1 MLLLKSL
8 KLALKLES
16 RSVQSKPLGSV
27 RTGNRGLQD
36 LAVLTGG
43 QVITEELGMN
53 LDDVELDILGSCKKI
68 TISKDDTVILDGS
81 GEKKS
86 IEKDAS
92 RSAVEK
98 GLLPG
103 GGVALLYAAKELEKL
118 PTANF
123 NQKIGVQIFQN
134 ALKTPVYTLHQMPV
148 WREPLWLANCW
159 NQKIQTSDMM
169 QLRAGIIDPLKV
181 IRTVLV
187 DAASVSSLMTT
198 TEAIVVEQ
206 PTEVKAGPPMGGGGM
221 GGMDY

>member
-1 MLLLKSL
+1 M
-8 KLALKLES
+8 
-16 RSVQSKPLGSV
+16 
-27 RTGNRGLQD
+27 
-36 LAVLTGG
+36 
-43 QVITEELGMN
+43 
-53 LDDVELDILGSCKKI
+53 
-68 TISKDDTVILDGS
+68 
-81 GEKKS
+81 
-86 IEKDAS
+86 
-92 RSAVEK
+92 
-98 GLLPG
+98 
-103 GGVALLYAAKELEKL
+103 EKL

-123 NQKIGVQIFQN
+123 NQKIGVHNYSKCFED
-134 ALKTPVYTLHQMPV
+134 AGLHNCIKCRCGGAV
-148 WREPLWLANCW
+148 VVANCW